1 LSSSPNDNIQVE
13 TKKKHVNLPIRNTN
27 PDINK
32 YNSIMISKTGF
43 TNKAGRCLVMLV
55 NYQNEMYGLAILGEK
70 TPKTRSKV
78 VSNLMNSI
86 EG

>member
-1 LSSSPNDNIQVE
+1 
-13 TKKKHVNLPIRNTN
+13 
-27 PDINK
+27 
-32 YNSIMISKTGF
+32 MISKTGF
-43 TNKAGRCLVMLV
+43 TSKAGRCLVMLV

-86 EG
+86 QG